1 MLTGCASQMPHPS
14 VASCGISALPTI
26 SIR

>member
-1 MLTGCASQMPHPS
+1 MPHPS